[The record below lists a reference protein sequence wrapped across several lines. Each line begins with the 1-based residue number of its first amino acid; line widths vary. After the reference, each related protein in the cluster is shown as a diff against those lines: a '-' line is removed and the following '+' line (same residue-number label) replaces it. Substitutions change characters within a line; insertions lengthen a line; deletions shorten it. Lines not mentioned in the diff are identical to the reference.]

1 MTGRLI
7 FLALLLAAMPG
18 LAAEPSA
25 IVEQVSDLPQGP
37 KALEFLSP
45 GRVIRLQPGQRLVVG
60 YFRSCW
66 RETISGGQ
74 VTIGKDRSTI
84 VRGRVFRQLVEC
96 DRGHLWLTGVGLGE
110 AGKTTA
116 RALKRKKQMS
126 APGKAPR
133 VFSRT
138 PIFWMVKKDAIVT
151 LKRLD
156 RAGAIFKITAR
167 GHFAD
172 LAKGRRRLITG
183 GLYRASAGGSAVHFR
198 IDELAEESGGPIVGR
213 IVFVP

>member
-7 FLALLLAAMPG
+7 FLALLFAAAPA
-18 LAAEPSA
+18 LAEPSA
-25 IVEQVSDLPQGP
+25 IVEEVSDLPRGP
-37 KALEFLSP
+37 KVLEFLSP

-84 VRGRVFRQLVEC
+84 KQGRVFRQLVEC
-96 DRGHLWLTGVGLGE
+96 DRGHLWLTGIGLGE
-110 AGKTTA
+110 SGKTTA
-116 RALKRKKQMS
+116 RALKRKKPVV

-138 PIFWMVKKDAIVT
+138 PIFWLTKKDGVVT

-156 RAGAIFKITAR
+156 RAGAIIKMTAR
-167 GHFAD
+167 GHFVD
-172 LAKGRRRLITG
+172 LAKGRRRLVAG
-183 GLYRASAGGSAVHFR
+183 GLYRVSAGGSAVHFR